1 MSVKANGE
9 FEKWNNNSENLKN
22 ELSDVCLDAG
32 QTHSTFSDVQT
43 HTASSL
49 F

>member
-9 FEKWNNNSENLKN
+9 FEKWNQTSENVTN

-32 QTHSTFSDVQT
+32 QTNSTFSDVQT